1 MTFSGEF
8 ERIARLRAKFHRV
21 SPEVELG
28 IGDDCAILRPSGPV
42 AVSVDVQVEDVHFK
56 RAWAPWSTLGR
67 RAVMAAASDLAA
79 MGSRPIAIFSALV
92 LTRSFEDDDL
102 DELTD
107 GFAQAADALGAPIA
121 GGNLASGSQL
131 SITTTVI
138 GAADRALTRAG
149 ARPGD
154 ELWVTGEIGARG
166 LGLEALLRERTGS
179 IAERFV
185 RAWLEPEARIAA
197 GLALAPVATSAID
210 VSDGLL
216 QDAGHL
222 AESSNAR
229 AVIELDR
236 VPLAGGAEELAASFG
251 LDARTHA
258 LTAGDDYELV
268 FTLPPG
274 TKPPIAAT
282 HIGRI
287 EAGTGAVAIDATGR
301 PLDLRGGYQHFG
313 DG

>member
-1 MTFSGEF
+1 MSARVSGEF
-8 ERIARLRAKFHRV
+8 ERIARLRAKFHRA

-28 IGDDCAILRPSGPV
+28 IGDDCAILRPSGAV
-42 AVSVDVQVEDVHFK
+42 AVSVDVQVEDVHFR

-92 LTRSFEDDDL
+92 LTRSFDDDAL
-102 DELTD
+102 ESLSD
-107 GFAQAADALGAPIA
+107 GFAEAADFLGAPIA

-138 GAADRALTRAG
+138 GAVDRTLTRAG
-149 ARPGD
+149 AQPGD
-154 ELWVTGEIGARG
+154 TLWVTGEIGARG

-179 IAERFV
+179 IAEPFV
-185 RAWLEPEARIAA
+185 KAWLEPEARISA
-197 GLALAPVATSAID
+197 GLALAPIATSAID

-216 QDAGHL
+216 QDAGHI
-222 AESSNAR
+222 AEASNVR

-236 VPLAGGAEELAASFG
+236 VPLAENAEELAAAFG

-258 LTAGDDYELV
+258 VAAGDDYELV
-268 FTLPPG
+268 FTIAPR
-274 TKPPIAAT
+274 TTPPIAAT
-282 HIGRI
+282 RIGRI
-287 EAGTGAVAIDATGR
+287 EEGSGAIAIDAAGR
-301 PLDLRGGYQHFG
+301 PVEIQPGYRH
-313 DG
+313 